1 MEEFMSEQTPTAEA
15 AALNSAVN
23 PVGID
28 GYFGV
33 SERGSTIPTE
43 ILAGLSTFLALSYIF
58 VVNPAILAQAGIPT
72 AVSLFAT
79 IAISAGATLLMG
91 LWARLPFAV
100 STGLEMNGYVVFTVI
115 AGLGFTWPEALGL
128 VFWSGAL
135 MTIVTVAS
143 IREKV
148 IDSIP
153 DSLKIGLSFSV
164 GMFLILIALKLSG
177 ILEYKGLMISG
188 IGSFITPGAICLYV
202 GLAATFLLESRRI
215 IGSVLISIIAV
226 SIGYHFLAAQGLLG
240 FSADKAAV
248 LPTISKDMFAGVGAL
263 DLGAI
268 LNPKSISVVLVLFVL
283 DFYGSVAKFIGL
295 TLQTGLH
302 RDGRLPGRQQG
313 LLIDGAGS
321 MGASFLGT
329 TSIVAFVES
338 AVGIGAGART
348 GLSSVVCGALM
359 AACFLLIPF
368 IHYIP
373 SAATFGALVFVG
385 LRLCPSMEQW
395 QKFPSIEKVAL
406 ISMPLVTLATFS
418 LDKAMLVGFALT
430 SIGQFVQFGRLN
442 PYLAGSTA
450 LLALSIGLQFTF

>member
-1 MEEFMSEQTPTAEA
+1 
-15 AALNSAVN
+15 
-23 PVGID
+23 
-28 GYFGV
+28 
-33 SERGSTIPTE
+33 
-43 ILAGLSTFLALSYIF
+43 
-58 VVNPAILAQAGIPT
+58 
-72 AVSLFAT
+72 
-79 IAISAGATLLMG
+79 
-91 LWARLPFAV
+91 
-100 STGLEMNGYVVFTVI
+100 
-115 AGLGFTWPEALGL
+115 
-128 VFWSGAL
+128 
-135 MTIVTVAS
+135 
-143 IREKV
+143 
-148 IDSIP
+148 
-153 DSLKIGLSFSV
+153 
-164 GMFLILIALKLSG
+164 
-177 ILEYKGLMISG
+177 
-188 IGSFITPGAICLYV
+188 
-202 GLAATFLLESRRI
+202 
-215 IGSVLISIIAV
+215 
-226 SIGYHFLAAQGLLG
+226 
-240 FSADKAAV
+240 
-248 LPTISKDMFAGVGAL
+248 
-263 DLGAI
+263 
-268 LNPKSISVVLVLFVL
+268 
-283 DFYGSVAKFIGL
+283 
-295 TLQTGLH
+295 
-302 RDGRLPGRQQG
+302 
-313 LLIDGAGS
+313 